1 MAGNIGYDGARPCL
15 GYHQL
20 TSMTTAVGC
29 PRASVGQ
36 AVVFKPETQSIR
48 YRSDGG
54 TPTAS
59 VGMLVVAG
67 ECVHYVGDLTQLRFI
82 QVAGGAIL
90 NVEVFG

>member
-1 MAGNIGYDGARPCL
+1 MSGNIGYDGARPCL

-20 TSMTTAVGC
+20 TSLGSVVGC
-29 PRASVGQ
+29 PQASAGQ
-36 AVVFKPETQSIR
+36 AVVFKPEAQSIR

-54 TPTAS
+54 TPSAS
-59 VGMLVVAG
+59 VGMLVLAG
-67 ECVHYVGDLTQLRFI
+67 ECVQYVGDLTKLRFI